1 MYAGATLVQARAA
14 HFQNC
19 YVDLSAA
26 ELECQ
31 SSLHSDLAAFLAQ
44 HSGDQ
49 QRMRHTQNIV
59 KKCGCGKANARTLTH
74 CNACGSL
81 LPEQTGTSTNIF
93 TSFIY
98 GIGPFKISIR
108 HASADVLVFDDMM
121 QTTPVHFDAIPTDY
135 YIQDWRWLLNRPQD
149 GLALVN
155 KLSGCCDLALG
166 KFWEPEGYKNKF
178 IHPNAHDL
186 SLQQISELVA
196 AGFNYPPSQFQ
207 LHLQYMLPPFMP
219 YQFQC
224 LVENKSFA
232 RGRFFPLTYV
242 RAVLVKAAEG
252 GANAVTVDSET
263 PIDSIIE
270 HFDKLGVSY
279 EAIYSE
285 FYENIVESHKKLSNW
300 QSEDFELRSKDDQV
314 FASNSNTEQGI
325 YKDPLPTNLQDAL
338 QGDKKIIENY
348 GRPYDSTGKPSG
360 AFYKHARTDVLM
372 EW

>member
-1 MYAGATLVQARAA
+1 
-14 HFQNC
+14 
-19 YVDLSAA
+19 
-26 ELECQ
+26 
-31 SSLHSDLAAFLAQ
+31 
-44 HSGDQ
+44 
-49 QRMRHTQNIV
+49 
-59 KKCGCGKANARTLTH
+59 
-74 CNACGSL
+74 
-81 LPEQTGTSTNIF
+81 
-93 TSFIY
+93 
-98 GIGPFKISIR
+98 
-108 HASADVLVFDDMM
+108 M

-232 RGRFFPLTYV
+232 RGRSFPLTYV

-338 QGDKKIIENY
+338 QVDKRVIENY
-348 GRPYDSTGKPSG
+348 GRPY
-360 AFYKHARTDVLM
+360 
-372 EW
+372 